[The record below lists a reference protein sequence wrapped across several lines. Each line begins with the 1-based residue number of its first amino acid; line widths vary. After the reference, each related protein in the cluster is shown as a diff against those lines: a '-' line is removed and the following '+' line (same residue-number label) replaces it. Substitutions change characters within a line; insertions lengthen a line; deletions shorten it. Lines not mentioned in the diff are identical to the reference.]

1 MQNHLLVE
9 TFKKIRINI
18 NKKSFVFKH
27 KKIEEGRIDKGWGHE
42 QIIVSNLHY
51 CLKFLVFEKEG
62 AQCSMHF
69 HKNKDESWFL
79 NEGNFKLRWIDT
91 QNATLLEK
99 ELKPGDTWRNSPL
112 MPHQLECLSDFGS
125 VTEVSTADDPN
136 DNYRIIRGD
145 SQSKEIVAN
154 NIEK

>member
-1 MQNHLLVE
+1 M
-9 TFKKIRINI
+9 II
-18 NKKSFVFKH
+18 NK
-27 KKIEEGRIDKGWGHE
+27 EGKVDKGWGYEIIWASNE
-42 QIIVSNLHY
+42 QY
-51 CLKFLVFEKEG
+51 CGKIMCFTRKNAKF
-62 AQCSMHF
+62 SMHF
-69 HKNKDESWFL
+69 HKNKDESWFV